1 MQRIR
6 IPLFR
11 CLWNLISFT
20 RCSAQ
25 PGLFKGEPLFDDDVN
40 DQLRKGRLY
49 KLCNSVKTNF
59 IKSLVTSING
69 LRKLPLAAV
78 IVNVILWFKSEF
90 NILIFSSLL
99 NRGLVYSFH
108 LVKLQKFKPK
118 FKWINQVK
126 RRPKFQNEWVV
137 SFLSDCFIVVLYF
150 SFFSCSKFH
159 IIIIFISFSFCFV
172 CVISK
177 SFFFIQQ

>member
-25 PGLFKGEPLFDDDVN
+25 PGLFKGEPLNHDDVN

-59 IKSLVTSING
+59 KKSLVTSING

-90 NILIFSSLL
+90 NILIFFPLL

-126 RRPKFQNEWVV
+126 RRPKFQNNGWSHFFLTVLLLFCTFLSILV
-137 SFLSDCFIVVLYF
+137 RNFILSLFSFLSRFVLSVLY
-150 SFFSCSKFH
+150 
-159 IIIIFISFSFCFV
+159 
-172 CVISK
+172 
-177 SFFFIQQ
+177 